1 MSFQSAVDACGLKG
15 LEMKPNDTM
24 VGGDHY
30 TKLSITP
37 WEVMEAWFSPQSF
50 QDYLLMNALKY
61 IARDKNDK
69 DEDIA
74 KAIHYLQQWQEVR
87 K

>member
-1 MSFQSAVDACGLKG
+1 MSVDSKQ
-15 LEMKPNDTM
+15 
-24 VGGDHY
+24 VGGTHY
-30 TKLSITP
+30 IDLSITP
-37 WEVMEAWFSPQSF
+37 WNVMEAWFSPQSF